1 MSDAYRNLSS
11 PVSNRST
18 ANVESIS
25 SNIYDSEGR
34 ILYRVKLANED
45 FLQLLYEETILASF
59 LHHKHIVGYVPN
71 DLLNEFHH
79 SDQYIQFDEYIAL
92 LSAANAKVVA
102 GQATLDAAFKDLATL
117 TGRDLCVRGMYM
129 RVCLCMCVRVQ
140 RYRLWNIRAMTRRT
154 RR

>member
-34 ILYRVKLANED
+34 ILYRVK
-45 FLQLLYEETILASF
+45 LYEETILASF